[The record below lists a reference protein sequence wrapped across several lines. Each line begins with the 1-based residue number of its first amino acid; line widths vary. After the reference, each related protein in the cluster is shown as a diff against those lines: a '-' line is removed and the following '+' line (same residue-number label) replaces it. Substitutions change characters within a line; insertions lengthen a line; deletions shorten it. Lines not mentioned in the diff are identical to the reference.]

1 MSFNRNLSLQGRDGR
16 SVRHCSRAAA
26 ARSRTAPDRRLSRR
40 TEWTGSWKEDRSMA
54 KSGGPG
60 EKMTRAPRTNNVP
73 RDDDEQTQ
81 VEIEMA
87 SPGGS
92 GVARG
97 EGRGGAPRGRGP
109 PGAPAG
115 DTDEGQEPT
124 GPGSDVAPTRR
135 AEERERERHRLERAL
150 G

>member
-1 MSFNRNLSLQGRDGR
+1 
-16 SVRHCSRAAA
+16 
-26 ARSRTAPDRRLSRR
+26 
-40 TEWTGSWKEDRSMA
+40 MA

-73 RDDDEQTQ
+73 SDDDEQTQ

-87 SPGGS
+87 SS
-92 GVARG
+92 GRSDVVPR
-97 EGRGGAPRGRGP
+97 EGLVGAHLERRAPE
-109 PGAPAG
+109 APAG

-150 G
+150 GRAPAAEDGKIHDQRAAGVTREELDEAARQADRNVVGHDMPKKRS